1 MLRLLYQAMT
11 EYRAEYG
18 VCIAHIT
25 HSTDNSKELILVDKE
40 ELCDRVEGVM
50 NLSKDYGQLGTLWV
64 TNLRIAWA
72 AALQDNYN
80 CSVPF
85 LQVSTVRVVVCDTTT
100 TTGWHAGE
108 FDLVGI
114 SQ

>member
-1 MLRLLYQAMT
+1 M
-11 EYRAEYG
+11 YG
-18 VCIAHIT
+18 ARNCYVAHIT
-25 HSTDNSKELILVDKE
+25 SNTDTTKELILIDKE

-85 LQVSTVRVVVCDTTT
+85 IQVRAETNMSAAAPSSWCCIEQRQMRCT
-100 TTGWHAGE
+100 
-108 FDLVGI
+108 
-114 SQ
+114 